1 MLTDRL
7 RCKTMRRAMLY
18 RRMQRWMLR
27 AGLLAGAVGM
37 YWTAVVIA
45 VG

>member
-1 MLTDRL
+1 MKERMAA
-7 RCKTMRRAMLY
+7 KTMRRAMLY
-18 RRMQRWMLR
+18 RRIRRWIMR
-27 AGLLAGAVGM
+27 AGVLAGAVGM